1 MRQNARPNIHLY
13 IDRLIL
19 DGLPVD
25 RTHAPHL
32 QTALETELTRLLVE
46 NGLSTDLQSGG
57 AVPSIRVNPI
67 QLIAGNNPTQMGA
80 QIAQSVFSGM
90 SEKR

>member
-25 RTHAPHL
+25 RTQAAHL
-32 QTALETELTRLLVE
+32 QSAVEAELTRLLVE
-46 NGLSTDLQSGG
+46 NGLSENFEMGG
-57 AVPSIRVNPI
+57 LVPSILANPI
-67 QLIAGNNPTQMGA
+67 QLTAGRNSTQMGT
-80 QIAQSVFSGM
+80 QIAQSVYSGVG
-90 SEKR
+90 EK

>member
-19 DGLPVD
+19 DGLSVD
-25 RTHAPHL
+25 RTQAPHL
-32 QTALETELTRLLVE
+32 QTAVEKELTRLLVA
-46 NGLSTDLQSGG
+46 NGLFPDLQSGG
-57 AVPSIRVNPI
+57 AVPGIHANAIELTAARNP
-67 QLIAGNNPTQMGA
+67 AEMGT
-80 QIAQSVFSGM
+80 QIAQSIYSGI